1 MLVDWHEHRES
12 VFYISFYHTDW
23 GSGPP
28 KMFQK
33 SSQTLAKR
41 LLKTKVSSKQRTLDQ
56 KCAFGTIL
64 NRFRLPLAAFG
75 RPLGIFEHP
84 FGTPNR
90 YFWPLERSKG
100 LLEAPWEDFEHIVAP
115 FGSFWD
121 DFTYVHLLVLCWLAS
136 ERNGQLEL
144 RLLKPNAS
152 MWYQTLLAFTYAFPS
167 PPAARRYVRSTSA
180 ASQRDA
186 ERAGSTTTDFTGFTC
201 KFAIS
206 RVHCPHLDGIGFAYQ
221 VRSYH

>member
-1 MLVDWHEHRES
+1 MLVDWHENRES

-75 RPLGIFEHP
+75 RPLGIFGHP

-136 ERNGQLEL
+136 ERNGRLEL

-167 PPAARRYVRSTSA
+167 PPAARRYVRSTWNPPRCL
-180 ASQRDA
+180 QRQA
-186 ERAGSTTTDFTGFTC
+186 C
-201 KFAIS
+201 
-206 RVHCPHLDGIGFAYQ
+206 
-221 VRSYH
+221 